1 VAAPPETSRGVSTAP
16 PLAPMPP
23 GHWLLG
29 HLKQRRRDP
38 LRLFSAS
45 QQMLGDVVRYRM
57 GYIYVSSSP
66 TLTRSG
72 TSLSMRRTSMPKG
85 RSGTSSNRSSETGS

>member
-1 VAAPPETSRGVSTAP
+1 
-16 PLAPMPP
+16 MPP

-38 LRLFSAS
+38 LRLFSTS

-57 GYIYVSSSP
+57 GYIYVEQFTHP
-66 TLTRSG
+66 DQVWHVLVDAKDI
-72 TSLSMRRTSMPKG
+72 TSRG
-85 RSGTSSNRSSETGS
+85 RSGTS